1 MSNSF
6 SEVLL
11 KTLESLR
18 GINFNN
24 LWMYFL
30 GYIGFIWILTCVWV
44 FFDAKRRYNNQYVIW
59 GITILVAVCNF
70 PVLVLYVMLRPE
82 HTKDELG
89 FIQEG
94 LINLFIK
101 QGKLLNSPES
111 STVSKLEETKE
122 FEQKVEIPE
131 NNFENRI
138 KSEEFLKTEE
148 HSTVSAEDQFVVE
161 TSADDSNFTIETQN
175 KIAVTKDIE
184 EKRNIKESVEIIKD
198 TIGSKFLGI
207 AQFIKDKISFVKTV
221 QIDYSE
227 IDSKVA
233 NPQTVWE
240 GAKRNSSPNKSK
252 QRSKS
257 ENKNKGKSPT
267 GGSSQNKSQP
277 QKIAEIVNR
286 SGKKNQRFS
295 EKNKAKLKDFKSQ
308 TSIPANTN
316 SSQKEIQ
323 SETSPNTEVVPN
335 KNLFFKLPR
344 RKIPPIKFVMK

>member
-11 KTLESLR
+11 KTIESLR

-89 FIQEG
+89 IIQEG
-94 LINLFIK
+94 LVNLFIK
-101 QGKLLNSPES
+101 QGKLLNSPEY

-122 FEQKVEIPE
+122 YEQKVEVPE
-131 NNFENRI
+131 NNYENRI
-138 KSEEFLKTEE
+138 KSEEFLKSEE
-148 HSTVSAEDQFVVE
+148 QSTVSAEDQFVVE
-161 TSADDSNFTIETQN
+161 TSADDISFAIETQN
-175 KIAVTKDIE
+175 EIAVTKDIG

-198 TIGSKFLGI
+198 TIGSKFLSL
-207 AQFIKDKISFVKTV
+207 AQYVKDKISIVKTV

-227 IDSKVA
+227 IDPNVA

-240 GAKRNSSPNKSK
+240 GAKRNTPSNKSK

-257 ENKNKGKSPT
+257 ENKNKGKTPT
-267 GGSSQNKSQP
+267 GGSSQNKITTSKNCRDRKSIRKKKP
-277 QKIAEIVNR
+277 EI
-286 SGKKNQRFS
+286 F
-295 EKNKAKLKDFKSQ
+295 
-308 TSIPANTN
+308 
-316 SSQKEIQ
+316 
-323 SETSPNTEVVPN
+323 
-335 KNLFFKLPR
+335 
-344 RKIPPIKFVMK
+344 